1 VNQDFFQLGAH
12 LLDPGYFTE
21 ADLTELGFKS
31 LGTGI
36 LIARDAIFVGVP
48 NIAIGSN
55 VRIDS
60 NVTFA
65 SISGSLTIG
74 DYVHIGG
81 GSHINCTG
89 GVSIGNFVAVSQGVK
104 IYSASDDYSGEYMT
118 NPTVPRHL
126 RRDQVGEISIGNHVI
141 IGSGSVILPGVH
153 LAEGAAIGALS
164 VVKSDVPEFTI
175 VAGSP
180 AKFIRNRF
188 RNVLDLSQELSLGTQ
203 VRESQ

>member
-1 VNQDFFQLGAH
+1 MGAH

-21 ADLTELGFKS
+21 SDLAELGFRS
-31 LGTGI
+31 LGTNI
-36 LIARDAIFVGVP
+36 LIARDSIFVGIP
-48 NIAIGSN
+48 NIAIGN
-55 VRIDS
+55 HVRIDS

-89 GVSIGNFVAVSQGVK
+89 GVVIGDFVAISQGVK
-104 IYSASDDYSGEYMT
+104 IYSASDDYSGEFMT

-126 RRDQVGEISIGNHVI
+126 RRDQVGEISIGGHVI
-141 IGSGSVILPGVH
+141 IGSGSVILPGVR
-153 LAEGAAIGALS
+153 LGEGAAIGALS
-164 VVKSDVPEFTI
+164 VVKSNVPEFT
-175 VAGSP
+175 VAAGSP
-180 AKFIRNRF
+180 AKFIRNRS
-188 RNVLDLSQELSLGTQ
+188 RKVLALSQELIPGTQ

>member
-1 VNQDFFQLGAH
+1 MGAK
-12 LLDPGYFTE
+12 LLDPGYYTE
-21 ADLTELGFKS
+21 TDLRELGFKS
-31 LGTGI
+31 LGTNV
-36 LIARDAIFVGVP
+36 LIARDSIFVGVP
-48 NIAIGSN
+48 NIAIGSH

-65 SISGSLTIG
+65 SVSGSLTIG

-81 GSHINCTG
+81 GSHINCTS
-89 GVSIGNFVAVSQGVK
+89 GVSIGDYVAISQGVK

-126 RRDQVGEISIGNHVI
+126 RKDQVGEITIRNHVV
-141 IGSGSVILPGVH
+141 IGSGSVILPGVE

-164 VVKSDVPEFTI
+164 VVKSNVTEFTI

-180 AKFIRNRF
+180 AKFIRNRS
-188 RNVLDLSQELSLGTQ
+188 RNVLNLSRELILGSQ